1 MRFYLHSFGCRVNQ
15 ADGDGLA
22 DALAAV
28 GHVAV
33 ADPAAADLIILNS
46 CTVTHR
52 GDADLRQTVRRL
64 HRAHPSARLA
74 VIGCY
79 AERAPQDAAALPGV
93 SVVAGTGDPDRL
105 VAALAEGHAV
115 PGAVGMVSTAA
126 MDVPVAWRGHTRP
139 MVKVQDGCNAACAY
153 CIVPAVRGAERSA
166 PPDAVTARIA
176 ALAADGAREI
186 ILTGIHLGR
195 YGHTLAPPLSLAGL
209 LERLL
214 RETPVG
220 RVRLSSVEPLEFDAA
235 LLALIGREP
244 RLAPHFHV
252 PLQSGS
258 AAVLARMGRPY
269 APDQYLAVVRRLA
282 ALRPQAALG
291 ADVIAGF
298 PGETEA
304 EFQDTAALV
313 AASPLTYLHVFPF
326 SPRHGTRA
334 AAMRGRLPEREV
346 ARRTRILRDIGQ
358 ASRRRH
364 LEACLGRTLPALVL
378 RSGGRFAG
386 SQALTENYINL
397 ALAEALPPNTAVDV
411 RIHAI
416 DSRGQASGTLA

>member
-22 DALAAV
+22 DALAAD
-28 GHVAV
+28 GHVV
-33 ADPAAADLIILNS
+33 VVDPAAADLIILNS

-52 GDADLRQTVRRL
+52 GDADLRQMVRRL
-64 HRAHPSARLA
+64 HRTHPAARLA

-79 AERAPQDAAALPGV
+79 AERAPQDVAALPGV
-93 SVVAGTGDPDRL
+93 RVVAGTGDPARL
-105 VAALAEGHAV
+105 AAALAEDRAV
-115 PGAVGMVSTAA
+115 PGAAA
-126 MDVPVAWRGHTRP
+126 TVPAAATEVPVAWRGHTRP

-166 PPDAVTARIA
+166 SPDAVAARVA
-176 ALAADGAREI
+176 ALAAAGAREI

-195 YGHTLAPPLSLAGL
+195 YGHTLKPSDSLAGL

-214 RETPVG
+214 RETPID
-220 RVRLSSVEPLEFDAA
+220 RVRLSSVEPLEFDEA
-235 LLALIGREP
+235 LLVLIGREP

-258 AAVLARMGRPY
+258 AAVLRRMGRPY
-269 APDQYLAVVRRLA
+269 VPDQYLAVVRRLA
-282 ALRPQAALG
+282 ALRLLAALG

-304 EFQDTAALV
+304 EFQETAALI

-326 SPRHGTRA
+326 SPRPGTRA

-346 ARRTRILRDIGQ
+346 ARRTRILRDIGG
-358 ASRRRH
+358 AHRRRH
-364 LEACLGRTLPALVL
+364 LEACLGRTLPAIVL
-378 RSGGRFAG
+378 RSGGRIAG
-386 SQALTENYINL
+386 SQVLTENYL
-397 ALAEALPPNTAVDV
+397 TLTVAEILPPNTAVDV
-411 RIHAI
+411 RIDAI
-416 DSRGQASGTLA
+416 DARLQASGTLA